1 MIVRIQGQNATKQ
14 AQVTTQNAKVAKITA
29 NHGERIELID
39 PKTGDT
45 PKNITLKKQGDDLYV
60 YQDQVLELVV
70 ADYYPNQIELVG
82 ADNGAFLFEQDV
94 IINETLTSAKPMT
107 WLAGVLVTAGVAGAL
122 ASGSKK
128 STAQTTLGHT
138 ADLAN
143 QDNAHSHEDTPKKDT
158 ANSQTP
164 SVAESVSLGQDLKQ
178 DNQNTKQQT
187 TPQSSQNIANQSTN
201 STQNQSSSAQSASE
215 TVETTGQTANQN
227 TTGDTVTTPTKQ
239 DNTKDNPKDTQTA
252 SNPPKQDVSDNLPK
266 QDENQNQ
273 DQDKGQNT
281 QDTDTGVTAPNPPV
295 MPTPNKQT
303 DENAS
308 DTAGTDNSNTPTNEP
323 TKPTENTPKDESKNQ
338 NQESADTSVS
348 APSNSVPTPNQGTN
362 ASKPVNSSQDTTSA
376 SEPTQKADEPAN
388 QTADDNTTAT
398 PTKQN
403 NTKDN
408 PEDTQTPNP
417 PKQDASDDLPKQD
430 ENQDKGQENTDT
442 DVTKPDT
449 STNAPVSN
457 QDTASDPVGTST
469 DTTAKAPTVTLK
481 ATQKMIQEG
490 ESVVFSVTV
499 DNPTNKPFS
508 VDFKLLGVDSN
519 DVDGPVFDYG
529 FADVNVVLDNDKLT
543 IGADVREFDINFQSN
558 HDQITEGKETIRL
571 QVGNQTAST
580 DIYDL
585 KIFGYGEQSIL
596 FNPQASYDEGVV
608 RIGTQTGKIAPYY
621 KLLGEPDDLDSFVA
635 QTGTVN
641 HTLSITLPDNASVVK
656 APTAHLTIGDLMVD
670 YNPDS
675 TRAIVVREHV
685 LGDEIVPVMTQEGN
699 TLHFTFNNIPK
710 NNGLALTT
718 GEYSYEYDKNQST
731 PFLKLSTDQGDTV
744 PSYINGENYG
754 YDKLVEVVMPVI
766 G

>member
-143 QDNAHSHEDTPKKDT
+143 QDSTDSHKDTPKKDT
-158 ANSQTP
+158 PNSQTS
-164 SVAESVSLGQDLKQ
+164 SVADSVHPKQ
-178 DNQNTKQQT
+178 DTQNTKQQT
-187 TPQSSQNIANQSTN
+187 TPQSSQNTADQSTN
-201 STQNQSSSAQSASE
+201 STQSQSSSAQSTSKPAKP
-215 TVETTGQTANQN
+215 TNQTANQN
-227 TTGDTVTTPTKQ
+227 TAGDTTTPTKQ
-239 DNTKDNPKDTQTA
+239 DNKKDNPKDTQTA
-252 SNPPKQDVSDNLPK
+252 SNPPKQDTSDNLPK
-266 QDENQNQ
+266 QDENEN
-273 DQDKGQNT
+273 KGQEN
-281 QDTDTGVTAPNPPV
+281 TDTGVTAPNPPV
-295 MPTPNKQT
+295 TPTPNKQT
-303 DENAS
+303 DENVS

-323 TKPTENTPKDESKNQ
+323 AKSTENAPKDESKNK

-348 APSNSVPTPNQGTN
+348 TPSTSAPTPNQDTN
-362 ASKPVNSSQDTTSA
+362 ASESVNSSQDTTST

-388 QTADDNTTAT
+388 QTADDNT
-398 PTKQN
+398 
-403 NTKDN
+403 KDN
-408 PEDTQTPNP
+408 PKDTQTPNP
-417 PKQDASDDLPKQD
+417 PKQDTSDDLPKQD
-430 ENQDKGQENTDT
+430 ENQEDKGQESANT

-449 STNAPVSN
+449 STNASVSN
-457 QDTASDPVGTST
+457 QDTASEPADTNT
-469 DTTAKAPTVTLK
+469 DNTAKAPTVTLK

-529 FADVNVVLDNDKLT
+529 FADVDVVLDNDKLT
-543 IGADVREFDINFQSN
+543 IGADVRKFDVNFVTLPDAIQ
-558 HDQITEGKETIRL
+558 EGKETLTL
-571 QVGNQTAST
+571 QLDGHTAST
-580 DIYDL
+580 DIYDIR
-585 KIFGYGEQSIL
+585 IFDYNEKSFL
-596 FNPQASYDEGVV
+596 LNPEATYDKASDT
-608 RIGTQTGKIAPYY
+608 ITIPNQIGKIVPYY
-621 KLLGEPDDLDSFVA
+621 LVVDDENNEYDASDIDNFVA
-635 QTGTVN
+635 QSGTVN

-685 LGDEIVPVMTQEGN
+685 LGDEIEPVVTKSGN
-699 TLHFTFNNIPK
+699 TFNFTFENVPK
-710 NNGLALTT
+710 SNGLSLTT